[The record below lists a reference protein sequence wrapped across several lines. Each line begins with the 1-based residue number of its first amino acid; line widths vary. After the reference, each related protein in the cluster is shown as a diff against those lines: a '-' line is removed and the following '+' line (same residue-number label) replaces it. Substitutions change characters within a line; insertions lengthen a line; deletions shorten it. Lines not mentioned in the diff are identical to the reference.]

1 MREFSK
7 VYCSL
12 WQSQKFESVPDAKSK
27 LLYLYLL
34 TNQHSNSAGCY
45 DLKKGYAMT
54 DLGYT
59 DHEYSMGIDTLASC
73 LLIEVEKGLQ
83 TILITN
89 WVGFNQPQNAKHSLG
104 IMNALKDISSY
115 TLKIKRIQEF
125 MPFFHAKK
133 HFNDRFCGEPLSS
146 LCHGYAY
153 PCDTLETETKTET
166 QTETRPRED
175 LDFKTSEYFS
185 GKPPNG
191 KFAIAKGHGDLPS
204 GSEGAVKKLLET
216 PLMKRNH

>member
-12 WQSQKFESVPDAKSK
+12 WQSQKFESVPDAQSK

-45 DLKKGYAMT
+45 DLKRGYAMT
-54 DLGYT
+54 DLGFG

-73 LLIEVEKGLQ
+73 LLIEVEKGLP
-83 TILITN
+83 TIFITN

-104 IMNALKDISSY
+104 IMNALKDISSDI
-115 TLKIKRIQEF
+115 LKTKRVQEF

-133 HFNDRFCGEPLSS
+133 HFNDKFCGEPLLS
-146 LCHGYAY
+146 LCHGYPY
-153 PCDTLETETKTET
+153 PCDTQRLETET

-175 LDFKTSEYFS
+175 LDFKTSENFPVT
-185 GKPPNG
+185 PPNG
-191 KFAIAKGHGDLPS
+191 KAAIAKGHGGLPS
-204 GSEGAVKKLLET
+204 QKEVALKNRLLET